1 MYRTAV
7 TVVFLSA
14 LAIIAADVVL
24 RLVLRRTSP
33 PNRVTP
39 SRDREGAESANHPV
53 VGWLRVVVNLV
64 GLASLAM
71 VASTGFSALLTNDNA
86 MTGDRLIWH
95 VGTAPA
101 FALAAVAV
109 TLFWAH
115 RNRFSSADG
124 SRLTSAGAWAVPLR
138 KLFFW
143 LAVALAVPTLLSILA
158 AMFPLFGADDQ
169 QDLVCIHRYCALLL
183 SAAGFLFA
191 YFALVTWRERSRD

>member
-7 TVVFLSA
+7 TIVFLSA
-14 LAIIAADVVL
+14 LGIIAADVVL
-24 RLVLRRTSP
+24 RLVLRPKRHDGD
-33 PNRVTP
+33 TP
-39 SRDREGAESANHPV
+39 
-53 VGWLRVVVNLV
+53 VGPGLFRWLRVVVNAA
-64 GLASLAM
+64 GLASLAL
-71 VASTGFSALLTNDNA
+71 VASTGLSALLTKDNE

-95 VGTAPA
+95 VGSAPA

-158 AMFPLFGADDQ
+158 AMFPLFGTADQ
-169 QDLVCIHRYCALLL
+169 QDLICIHRYCALLL
-183 SAAGFLFA
+183 TAAGFLFA